1 MADETHG
8 PIVRSRAVA
17 ARLAAFLR
25 ALQANPGIRN
35 AARRRSLLLKGGFNR
50 MRGAAT
56 GERDVQSYRA
66 MQADNVASP
75 PAYQAGEFWARLNRQ
90 HANAIWGGGLENL
103 RNEYFNRTFSG
114 PEPESR
120 QVYRALLHLYY
131 KHVRLLDIDGFLER
145 EQDPVIGGT
154 GDQEVIFGRA
164 LSLDF
169 LQSVEEA
176 YRIRN
181 AWRAS
186 GRDGDPKVILELGA
200 GYGRLAYVCRRMMP
214 DVTYVILDL
223 PEALVCAQ
231 SWLSRVLTDEVV
243 PFDVSRSATDIGRDQ
258 LQPGSVYLFLPHKIE
273 AIRADAVDVF
283 VNIYSFAEM
292 PVASISNY
300 FSHLDRITSGIFYM
314 KQRALEVNAF
324 DGSRVGADTYPVPA
338 HWRLLFRGDTTL
350 YDGFFEAAYVTR
362 GT

>member
-8 PIVRSRAVA
+8 PVVRPFAVA
-17 ARLAAFLR
+17 PRLAAFVR
-25 ALQANPGIRN
+25 ALRANPGIRN
-35 AARRRSLLLKGGFNR
+35 AVRRRSLLLKGRFNR
-50 MRGAAT
+50 MRGAAV
-56 GERDVQSYRA
+56 GERDVQSYRM
-66 MQADNVASP
+66 MQADNAGSSP
-75 PAYQAGEFWARLNRQ
+75 QYQAGEFWARLNRQ

-120 QVYRALLHLYY
+120 QVYRALLHLYFR
-131 KHVRLLDIDGFLER
+131 HVRQLDADGFLER

-154 GDQEVIFGRA
+154 GDQEVIAGRT

-169 LQSVEEA
+169 LQSIEEA
-176 YRIRN
+176 YRIRT
-181 AWRAS
+181 AWRDA
-186 GRDGDPKVILELGA
+186 GRDGDPKVIVELGA

-231 SWLSRVLTDEVV
+231 SWLSRVLADQVV
-243 PFDVSRSATDIGRDQ
+243 PFDQSRSAADIGRNQ
-258 LQPGSVYLFLPHKIE
+258 LQPGKIYLFLPHKIE
-273 AIRADAVDVF
+273 SIRPDAVDAF

-292 PVASISNY
+292 PLSSIRNY
-300 FSHLDRITSGIFYM
+300 FSHLDRITSGILYM

-324 DGSRVGADTYPVPA
+324 DGSRIDESTYPVPA
-338 HWRLLFRGDTTL
+338 HWRLLSRGDTTL
-350 YDGFFEAAYVTR
+350 YDGFFEVAYATR
-362 GT
+362 EI